1 MDSMH
6 HIDYLVR
13 SYGYWALFVGVF
25 FEGETVLLI
34 GGLLSRLGLLKLP
47 VVIAVAFIG
56 SFSGD
61 QLYFYIGYFKG
72 QAVLSKH
79 HTWKKRVDR
88 VHEAIKRYHNL
99 IMLGFRFIYG
109 MRIMT
114 PFVLGLDKEV
124 KAIRFSLL
132 NAAGA
137 VIWSGTIAAGG
148 YFFGYALEGFI
159 KDVKQYEIYAI
170 SAIAI
175 IGIGLWII
183 HRLRNNKLS
192 QEDMR

>member
-1 MDSMH
+1 
-6 HIDYLVR
+6 V
-13 SYGYWALFVGVF
+13 
-25 FEGETVLLI
+25 
-34 GGLLSRLGLLKLP
+34 
-47 VVIAVAFIG
+47 VAFIG

-72 QAVLSKH
+72 QRVLSKH
-79 HTWKKRVDR
+79 RTWEKRVDR
-88 VHEAIKRYHNL
+88 IHEAIKRYHHL

-124 KAIRFSLL
+124 KVVRFLLL

-137 VIWSGTIAAGG
+137 VIWSGTIATGG
-148 YFFGYALEGFI
+148 YFFGYALESFI

-170 SAIAI
+170 LAIVI
-175 IGIGLWII
+175 IGTGLWII
-183 HRLRNNKLS
+183 HRRRNNS
-192 QEDMR
+192 VSR

>member
-1 MDSMH
+1 MH
-6 HIDYLVR
+6 HIDHLIR
-13 SYGYWALFVGVF
+13 SYGYWALFAGVF
-25 FEGETVLLI
+25 FEGETALLI
-34 GGLLSRLGLLKLP
+34 GGFLAKLGLLKLP

-79 HTWKKRVDR
+79 HKWKKRVDR
-88 VHEAIKRYHNL
+88 IHEAIKRYNYL
-99 IMLGFRFIYG
+99 IMLGFRFVYG

-114 PFVLGLDKEV
+114 PFVLGLDKKV
-124 KAIRFSLL
+124 KVIRFSLL

-137 VIWSGTIAAGG
+137 AIWSGAIATGG
-148 YFFGYALEGFI
+148 YFFGYALEGFL

-175 IGIGLWII
+175 IGTGLWII
-183 HRLRNNKLS
+183 HRRRNNNLS
-192 QEDMR
+192 K

>member
-1 MDSMH
+1 
-6 HIDYLVR
+6 
-13 SYGYWALFVGVF
+13 
-25 FEGETVLLI
+25 
-34 GGLLSRLGLLKLP
+34 
-47 VVIAVAFIG
+47 
-56 SFSGD
+56 
-61 QLYFYIGYFKG
+61 
-72 QAVLSKH
+72 
-79 HTWKKRVDR
+79 
-88 VHEAIKRYHNL
+88 
-99 IMLGFRFIYG
+99 
-109 MRIMT
+109 MT